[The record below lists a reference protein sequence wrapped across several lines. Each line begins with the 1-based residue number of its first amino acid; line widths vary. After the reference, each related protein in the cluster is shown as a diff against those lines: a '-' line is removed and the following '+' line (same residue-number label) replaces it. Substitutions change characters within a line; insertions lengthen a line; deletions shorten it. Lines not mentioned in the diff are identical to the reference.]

1 MDDVMK
7 SIRAAMN
14 VRSQRIYNVCGGE
27 TEERIQKAKETTV
40 DDIEKSDV
48 MNAIQYSGNIQ
59 ITKTG
64 KEIKESVQ
72 NILLPELNAQLEEKK
87 TAADSLL
94 EDCGDAPTHNTN
106 PWWTDD
112 LRIEVPYKIYDW
124 QETEYNDRSQT
135 SVVGS
140 LSAEHSEKVK
150 KKYNFAKSVE
160 EAEARRKYND
170 EVRAIANIIVD
181 LKACEILLQ
190 LKDNKEYALTPKQL
204 ATFRL

>member
-1 MDDVMK
+1 MK

-27 TEERIQKAKETTV
+27 TEERIQKAEEETTV

-48 MNAIQYSGNIQ
+48 MNAIQYGGNIQ

-72 NILLPELNAQLEEKK
+72 NILLPELNAQLGEKK

-94 EDCGDAPTHNTN
+94 EDCGDAPKRSIN

-112 LRIEVPYKIYDW
+112 LRIEVPYKIYEWNEID
-124 QETEYNDRSQT
+124 YDDRSQT
-135 SVVGS
+135 GVIGS
-140 LSAEHSEKVK
+140 LSPDHYAKVE
-150 KKYNFAKSVE
+150 KKYNFAKSAE

-170 EVRAIANIIVD
+170 EVRAIANILVD

-190 LKDNKEYALTPKQL
+190 LKDNKKYALTPKQL

>member
-1 MDDVMK
+1 MK

-140 LSAEHSEKVK
+140 LSAEHSEKVE

-190 LKDNKEYALTPKQL
+190 LKDNKKYALTPKQL

>member
-72 NILLPELNAQLEEKK
+72 NILIPELNAQLEEKK
-87 TAADSLL
+87 TAADRLL
-94 EDCGDAPTHNTN
+94 EDCEDAPTHNTN

-140 LSAEHSEKVK
+140 LSAEHSEKVE

-190 LKDNKEYALTPKQL
+190 LKDNKKYALTPKQL

>member
-1 MDDVMK
+1 MK

-48 MNAIQYSGNIQ
+48 MNAIQYSSNIQ

-135 SVVGS
+135 SIVGS
-140 LSAEHSEKVK
+140 LSAEHSEKVE

-190 LKDNKEYALTPKQL
+190 LKDNKKYALTPKQL

>member
-94 EDCGDAPTHNTN
+94 EDCGNAPTHNTN

-140 LSAEHSEKVK
+140 LSAEHSEKVE

-160 EAEARRKYND
+160 EAEERRKYND

-190 LKDNKEYALTPKQL
+190 LKDNKEYVLTPKQL

>member
-94 EDCGDAPTHNTN
+94 EDCGDAPTYNTN

-112 LRIEVPYKIYDW
+112 LRIEVPYKIYEW
-124 QETEYNDRSQT
+124 NEMEYNDRSQT
-135 SVVGS
+135 SVMGS
-140 LSAEHSEKVK
+140 LSAEHSAKVD

-160 EAEARRKYND
+160 EAEARRKYNE

>member
-1 MDDVMK
+1 MK

-14 VRSQRIYNVCGGE
+14 VRSQRIYSVCGGE
-27 TEERIQKAKETTV
+27 TEERIQKAEETTV

-48 MNAIQYSGNIQ
+48 MNAIQYGGNIQ

-72 NILLPELNAQLEEKK
+72 NILIPELNAQLEEKK
-87 TAADSLL
+87 TAADNLL
-94 EDCGDAPTHNTN
+94 EDCGDTPRHSTN

-112 LRIEVPYKIYDW
+112 LRIEVPYKIYEW
-124 QETEYNDRSQT
+124 NEMEYNDRSQT

-140 LSAEHSEKVK
+140 LSAEHSEKVE

-204 ATFRL
+204 TTFRL

>member
-1 MDDVMK
+1 MK

-106 PWWTDD
+106 PWWTND

-140 LSAEHSEKVK
+140 LSAEHSEKVE

>member
-72 NILLPELNAQLEEKK
+72 NILIPELNAQLEEKK
-87 TAADSLL
+87 TAADNLL
-94 EDCGDAPTHNTN
+94 EDCGDAPRHNTN

-112 LRIEVPYKIYDW
+112 LRIEVPYKVYDW
-124 QETEYNDRSQT
+124 NEMEYNDRSQT
-135 SVVGS
+135 SVMGS
-140 LSAEHSEKVK
+140 LSEEYSAKVE

-170 EVRAIANIIVD
+170 EVRAIANILVD

-190 LKDNKEYALTPKQL
+190 LKDNKEYTLTPKQL
-204 ATFRL
+204 TTFRL

>member
-1 MDDVMK
+1 MK

-14 VRSQRIYNVCGGE
+14 VRSQRIYSVCGGE
-27 TEERIQKAKETTV
+27 TEERIQKAEETTV

-48 MNAIQYSGNIQ
+48 MNAIQYGGNIQ

-72 NILLPELNAQLEEKK
+72 NILIPELNAQLEEKK
-87 TAADSLL
+87 TAADNLL
-94 EDCGDAPTHNTN
+94 EDCGDTPRHSTN

-112 LRIEVPYKIYDW
+112 LRIEVPYKIYEW
-124 QETEYNDRSQT
+124 NEMEYNDRSQT
-135 SVVGS
+135 SVMGS
-140 LSAEHSEKVK
+140 LSAEHSAKVD

-160 EAEARRKYND
+160 EAEARRKYNE
-170 EVRAIANIIVD
+170 EVRAISNILVD
-181 LKACEILLQ
+181 LRACEILLQ

>member
-1 MDDVMK
+1 MK

-94 EDCGDAPTHNTN
+94 EDCGNAPTHNTN

-140 LSAEHSEKVK
+140 LSAEHSEKVE

-190 LKDNKEYALTPKQL
+190 LKDNKEYVLTPKQL

>member
-14 VRSQRIYNVCGGE
+14 VRSQRIYSVCGGE
-27 TEERIQKAKETTV
+27 TEERIQKAEETTV

-48 MNAIQYSGNIQ
+48 MNAIQYGGNIQ

-72 NILLPELNAQLEEKK
+72 NILIPELNAQLEEKK
-87 TAADSLL
+87 TAADNLL
-94 EDCGDAPTHNTN
+94 EDCGDTPRHSTN

-112 LRIEVPYKIYDW
+112 LRIEVPYKIYEW
-124 QETEYNDRSQT
+124 NEMEYNDRSQT
-135 SVVGS
+135 SVMGS
-140 LSAEHSEKVK
+140 LSAEHSAKVD

-160 EAEARRKYND
+160 EAEARRKYNE
-170 EVRAIANIIVD
+170 EVRAVANILVD
-181 LKACEILLQ
+181 LRACEILLQ
-190 LKDNKEYALTPKQL
+190 LKDNKKYALTPKQL

>member
-1 MDDVMK
+1 MK

-27 TEERIQKAKETTV
+27 TEERIQKAEETTV

-72 NILLPELNAQLEEKK
+72 NILIPELNAQLEEKK
-87 TAADSLL
+87 TAADNLL
-94 EDCGDAPTHNTN
+94 EDCGDAPRHSTN

-112 LRIEVPYKIYDW
+112 LRIEVPYKIYEW
-124 QETEYNDRSQT
+124 NEMEYNDRSQT
-135 SVVGS
+135 SVMGS
-140 LSAEHSEKVK
+140 LSEEHSAKID

-160 EAEARRKYND
+160 EAEARRKYNE
-170 EVRAIANIIVD
+170 EVRAISNILVD
-181 LKACEILLQ
+181 LRACEILLQ

>member
-1 MDDVMK
+1 MK

-27 TEERIQKAKETTV
+27 TEERIQKAEETTV

-72 NILLPELNAQLEEKK
+72 NILIPELNAQLEEKK
-87 TAADSLL
+87 TAADNLL
-94 EDCGDAPTHNTN
+94 EDCGDAPRHSTN

-112 LRIEVPYKIYDW
+112 LRIEVPYKIYEW
-124 QETEYNDRSQT
+124 NEMEYNDRSQT
-135 SVVGS
+135 SVMGS
-140 LSAEHSEKVK
+140 LSEEHSAKID

-160 EAEARRKYND
+160 EAEARRKYNE
-170 EVRAIANIIVD
+170 EVRAISNILVD
-181 LKACEILLQ
+181 LRACEILLQ
-190 LKDNKEYALTPKQL
+190 LKDNKEYALTLKQL

>member
-27 TEERIQKAKETTV
+27 TEERIQKAEETTV
-40 DDIEKSDV
+40 NDIEKSDV
-48 MNAIQYSGNIQ
+48 MNVIQYGGNIQ

-64 KEIKESVQ
+64 KEIKESVK
-72 NILLPELNAQLEEKK
+72 NILLPELNAQLEERK
-87 TAADSLL
+87 TTADSLL
-94 EDCGDAPTHNTN
+94 EDCGDAPKNNTD

-112 LRIEVPYKIYDW
+112 LRIEVPYKIYNWD
-124 QETEYNDRSQT
+124 EMDYNDRSQT
-135 SVVGS
+135 SVMGS
-140 LSAEHSEKVK
+140 LSAEHSAKVE

-160 EAEARRKYND
+160 EAEARRKYNY
-170 EVRAIANIIVD
+170 EVRAIANILVD

>member
-1 MDDVMK
+1 MK

-27 TEERIQKAKETTV
+27 TEERIQKAEETTV
-40 DDIEKSDV
+40 DDIEKSDI
-48 MNAIQYSGNIQ
+48 MNAIQYGGNIQ

-72 NILLPELNAQLEEKK
+72 NILIPELNAQLEEKK
-87 TAADSLL
+87 TAADNLL
-94 EDCGDAPTHNTN
+94 EDCGDAPRHSTN

-112 LRIEVPYKIYDW
+112 LRIEVPYKIYEW
-124 QETEYNDRSQT
+124 NEMEYNDRSQT
-135 SVVGS
+135 SVMGS
-140 LSAEHSEKVK
+140 LSAEHSAKVD

-160 EAEARRKYND
+160 EAEARRMYNV
-170 EVRAIANIIVD
+170 EVRVISNILVD
-181 LKACEILLQ
+181 LRACEILLQ
-190 LKDNKEYALTPKQL
+190 LKDNKEYALSPKQL

>member
-14 VRSQRIYNVCGGE
+14 VHSQRIYNVCGGE

-135 SVVGS
+135 SIVGS
-140 LSAEHSEKVK
+140 LSAEHSEKVE

-190 LKDNKEYALTPKQL
+190 LKDNKKYALTPKQL

>member
-1 MDDVMK
+1 MK

-40 DDIEKSDV
+40 DDIEKSNV

-140 LSAEHSEKVK
+140 LSAEHSEKVE

>member
-1 MDDVMK
+1 MK

-135 SVVGS
+135 SIVGS
-140 LSAEHSEKVK
+140 LSAEHSEKVE

-190 LKDNKEYALTPKQL
+190 LKDNKKYALTPKQL

>member
-1 MDDVMK
+1 MK

-27 TEERIQKAKETTV
+27 TEERIQKAEETTV

-48 MNAIQYSGNIQ
+48 MNAIQYGNNIQ
-59 ITKTG
+59 IKKTG

-72 NILLPELNAQLEEKK
+72 NILIPELNAQLEEKK
-87 TAADSLL
+87 TVADNLL
-94 EDCGDAPTHNTN
+94 EDCGDAPKNNTN

-112 LRIEVPYKIYDW
+112 LRIEVPYKIYNWD
-124 QETEYNDRSQT
+124 EMEYNDRSQT
-135 SVVGS
+135 GLVGS
-140 LSAEHSEKVK
+140 LSPDHYANVE

-170 EVRAIANIIVD
+170 EVRAIANILVD

>member
-1 MDDVMK
+1 MK

-72 NILLPELNAQLEEKK
+72 NILIPELNAQLEEKK
-87 TAADSLL
+87 TAADRLL
-94 EDCGDAPTHNTN
+94 EDCEDAPTHNTN

-140 LSAEHSEKVK
+140 LSAEHSEKVE

-190 LKDNKEYALTPKQL
+190 LKDNKKYALTPKQL

>member
-1 MDDVMK
+1 MK
-7 SIRAAMN
+7 GIRAAMN

-27 TEERIQKAKETTV
+27 TEERIQKAEETTV

-48 MNAIQYSGNIQ
+48 MNAIQYGGNIQ

-72 NILLPELNAQLEEKK
+72 NILIPELNAQLEEKK
-87 TAADSLL
+87 TAADNLL
-94 EDCGDAPTHNTN
+94 EDCGDAPKRNTN

-124 QETEYNDRSQT
+124 NEMEYNDRSQT
-135 SVVGS
+135 SVMGS
-140 LSAEHSEKVK
+140 LSAEHSAKVE

-170 EVRAIANIIVD
+170 EVRVIANILVD

>member
-1 MDDVMK
+1 
-7 SIRAAMN
+7 MN

-94 EDCGDAPTHNTN
+94 EDCGNAPTHNTN

-140 LSAEHSEKVK
+140 LSAEHSEKVE

-190 LKDNKEYALTPKQL
+190 LKDNKEYVLTPKQL

>member
-1 MDDVMK
+1 
-7 SIRAAMN
+7 MN

-112 LRIEVPYKIYDW
+112 LRIEVPYKIYEW
-124 QETEYNDRSQT
+124 NEMEYNDRSQT
-135 SVVGS
+135 SVMGS
-140 LSAEHSEKVK
+140 LSAEHSAKVD

-160 EAEARRKYND
+160 EAEARRKYNE

>member
-48 MNAIQYSGNIQ
+48 MNAIQCSGNIQ

-64 KEIKESVQ
+64 KEIKKSVQ

-94 EDCGDAPTHNTN
+94 EDCGDAPTHNTK
-106 PWWTDD
+106 PWWTNY
-112 LRIEVPYKIYDW
+112 LRIEVPYNIYDW

-140 LSAEHSEKVK
+140 LSAEHSEKVE

-204 ATFRL
+204 STFRL

>member
-14 VRSQRIYNVCGGE
+14 VRSQRIYSVCGGE
-27 TEERIQKAKETTV
+27 TEERIQKAEETTV

-48 MNAIQYSGNIQ
+48 MNAIQYGGNIQ

-72 NILLPELNAQLEEKK
+72 NILIPELNAQLEEKK
-87 TAADSLL
+87 TAADNLL
-94 EDCGDAPTHNTN
+94 EDCGDAPRHSTN

-112 LRIEVPYKIYDW
+112 LRIEVPYKIYEW
-124 QETEYNDRSQT
+124 NEMEYNDRSQT
-135 SVVGS
+135 SVMGS
-140 LSAEHSEKVK
+140 LSAEHSAKVD

-160 EAEARRKYND
+160 EAEARRKYNE
-170 EVRAIANIIVD
+170 EVRAVSNILVD

>member
-27 TEERIQKAKETTV
+27 TEERIQKAEETTV

-72 NILLPELNAQLEEKK
+72 NILIPELNAQLEEKK
-87 TAADSLL
+87 TAADNLL
-94 EDCGDAPTHNTN
+94 EDCGDAPRHSTN

-112 LRIEVPYKIYDW
+112 LRIEVPYKIYEW
-124 QETEYNDRSQT
+124 NEMEYNDRSQT
-135 SVVGS
+135 SVMGS
-140 LSAEHSEKVK
+140 LSEEHSAKID

-160 EAEARRKYND
+160 EAEARRKYNE
-170 EVRAIANIIVD
+170 EVRAISNILVD
-181 LKACEILLQ
+181 LRACEILLQ

>member
-27 TEERIQKAKETTV
+27 TEERIQKAEETTV
-40 DDIEKSDV
+40 DDIEKSDI
-48 MNAIQYSGNIQ
+48 MNAIQYGGNIQ

-72 NILLPELNAQLEEKK
+72 NILIPELNAQLEEKK
-87 TAADSLL
+87 TAADNLL
-94 EDCGDAPTHNTN
+94 EDCGDAPRHSTN

-112 LRIEVPYKIYDW
+112 LRIEVPYKIYEW
-124 QETEYNDRSQT
+124 NEMEYNDRSQT
-135 SVVGS
+135 SVMGS
-140 LSAEHSEKVK
+140 LSAEHSAKVD
-150 KKYNFAKSVE
+150 KKYNFSKSVE
-160 EAEARRKYND
+160 EAEARRKYNE
-170 EVRAIANIIVD
+170 EVRAISNILVD
-181 LKACEILLQ
+181 LRACEILLQ
-190 LKDNKEYALTPKQL
+190 IKDNKEYALTPKQL

>member
-1 MDDVMK
+1 MK

-112 LRIEVPYKIYDW
+112 LRIEVPYKIYEW
-124 QETEYNDRSQT
+124 NEMEYNDRSQT
-135 SVVGS
+135 SVMGS
-140 LSAEHSEKVK
+140 LSAEHSAKVD

-160 EAEARRKYND
+160 EAEARRKYNE

>member
-1 MDDVMK
+1 MK

-94 EDCGDAPTHNTN
+94 EDCGNAPTHNTN

-140 LSAEHSEKVK
+140 LSAEHSEKVE

-160 EAEARRKYND
+160 EAEARIKYND

-190 LKDNKEYALTPKQL
+190 LKDNKEYVLTPKQL

>member
-1 MDDVMK
+1 MK
-7 SIRAAMN
+7 GIRAAMN

-72 NILLPELNAQLEEKK
+72 NILIPELNAQLEKKK
-87 TAADSLL
+87 TAADNLL
-94 EDCGDAPTHNTN
+94 EDCGDAPTYNTK
-106 PWWTDD
+106 PWWTNN

-124 QETEYNDRSQT
+124 QEMEYNDRSQT

-140 LSAEHSEKVK
+140 LSAEHSAKVD

-204 ATFRL
+204 TTFRL

>member
-1 MDDVMK
+1 MK

-140 LSAEHSEKVK
+140 LSAEHSEKVE

>member
-140 LSAEHSEKVK
+140 LSAEHSEKVE

-190 LKDNKEYALTPKQL
+190 LKDNKKYALTPKQL